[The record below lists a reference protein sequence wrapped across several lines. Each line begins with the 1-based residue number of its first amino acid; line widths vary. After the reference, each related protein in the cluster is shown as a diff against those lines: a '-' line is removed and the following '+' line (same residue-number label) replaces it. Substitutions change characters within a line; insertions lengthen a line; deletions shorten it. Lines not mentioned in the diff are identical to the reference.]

1 MDRNSFHTLVLLTKE
16 VGGLT
21 DSKYM
26 SSSEKLAMFLNIL
39 AHHEKNR
46 SIKVDYIRSGWSVS
60 QAFNECLKVI
70 LKLAPLLLVNPK
82 PVLEDELDDRW
93 RWFKGCLGALDG
105 TYIQIRVPSK
115 GKPRYRT
122 RKGEIAT
129 NVLGVCDKNLNFTYV
144 LPGWEGSAADGR
156 VLRNAITRTN
166 GLKIPEGNYYLC
178 DGGYTNG
185 NGFLS
190 PYRGYRYWL
199 RDWQGENP
207 PPQCREELFNMKH
220 ARARNVIERTF
231 GLLKGRWGI
240 LRSPSWYSVKIHN
253 RIISACCLIHN
264 FIRREMEVDPL
275 EIDVEEQV
283 EYQQNNIDVVES
295 SQEWT
300 TWRDELAQSIKME
313 IQKSSMQP
321 PKRSKRRRS
330 TPSTRRTW
338 TPTEE
343 STLINGL
350 KELCVNGWR
359 ADNGTFRP
367 GYLMELEDYLH
378 EHHPE
383 SGLKGEPHVNSKLK
397 FWKRCYASLSLLKGR
412 SGLGFQYSDGT
423 IIIDDPK
430 EWDKFLKDDPGASNM
445 NTKKWPLFADW
456 EEIFGKD
463 RATGEHAEGPLDVVE
478 DILKSQTSRLS
489 TDMSLGFLINVDDDE
504 YEDEASHGPNAPAEE
519 AENTD
524 TRHNFTQTTENEY
537 ARGSPHEHTGPSEK
551 QGEYAKTSSSSVNE
565 KEKGKKR
572 KRVVEDV
579 NETFLKSMAEVMKF
593 FTESQDKRIGSLIE
607 KIGNRDHSD
616 MRGQIYSIIESP
628 TFDLYTIEQRIKA
641 KKVICEDVKNMEIFL
656 RMGELERHTMMFM
669 VVNDKL

>member
-1 MDRNSFHTLVLLTKE
+1 MSLTID
-16 VGGLT
+16 GDGL
-21 DSKYM
+21 
-26 SSSEKLAMFLNIL
+26 
-39 AHHEKNR
+39 R
-46 SIKVDYIRSGWSVS
+46 
-60 QAFNECLKVI
+60 
-70 LKLAPLLLVNPK
+70 
-82 PVLEDELDDRW
+82 
-93 RWFKGCLGALDG
+93 
-105 TYIQIRVPSK
+105 
-115 GKPRYRT
+115 
-122 RKGEIAT
+122 
-129 NVLGVCDKNLNFTYV
+129 
-144 LPGWEGSAADGR
+144 
-156 VLRNAITRTN
+156 
-166 GLKIPEGNYYLC
+166 
-178 DGGYTNG
+178 GYTNG

-231 GLLKGRWGI
+231 GLLKGSWGI

-283 EYQQNNIDVVES
+283 EYQQDNIDVVES

-300 TWRDELAQSIKME
+300 TWRDELAQSIQME

-321 PKRSKRRRS
+321 PKRSRRRRS

-367 GYLMELEDYLH
+367 GYLMELEHYLR

-478 DILKSQTSRLS
+478 DILKSQTSGLS
-489 TDMSLGFLINVDDDE
+489 TDMSLGFLINVDDAE
-504 YEDEASHGPNAPAEE
+504 YEDEASHGPNAPTEE

-524 TRHNFTQTTENEY
+524 TGR
-537 ARGSPHEHTGPSEK
+537 
-551 QGEYAKTSSSSVNE
+551 EYAKTSSSVNE

-579 NETFLKSMAEVMKF
+579 NETFLKSMAEVMKN

-641 KKVICEDVKNMEIFL
+641 KKVICEDVKNMKIFL

>member
-60 QAFNECLKVI
+60 QAFNECLKAI

-115 GKPRYRT
+115 DKPRYRT

-199 RDWQGENP
+199 RDWQGKNP

-231 GLLKGRWGI
+231 GLLKGRWEFLEALLGT
-240 LRSPSWYSVKIHN
+240 
-253 RIISACCLIHN
+253 
-264 FIRREMEVDPL
+264 REMEVDPL

-283 EYQQNNIDVVES
+283 EYQQDNIDVVES

-300 TWRDELAQSIKME
+300 TWRDELAQSIQME

-321 PKRSKRRRS
+321 PKRSRRKRS

-445 NTKKWPLFADW
+445 NTKKWPLFAD
-456 EEIFGKD
+456 
-463 RATGEHAEGPLDVVE
+463 
-478 DILKSQTSRLS
+478 
-489 TDMSLGFLINVDDDE
+489 
-504 YEDEASHGPNAPAEE
+504 
-519 AENTD
+519 
-524 TRHNFTQTTENEY
+524 
-537 ARGSPHEHTGPSEK
+537 
-551 QGEYAKTSSSSVNE
+551 
-565 KEKGKKR
+565 
-572 KRVVEDV
+572 
-579 NETFLKSMAEVMKF
+579 
-593 FTESQDKRIGSLIE
+593 
-607 KIGNRDHSD
+607 
-616 MRGQIYSIIESP
+616 
-628 TFDLYTIEQRIKA
+628 
-641 KKVICEDVKNMEIFL
+641 
-656 RMGELERHTMMFM
+656 
-669 VVNDKL
+669 

>member
-1 MDRNSFHTLVLLTKE
+1 MDHQLQSDIECFIILEEILCQQFLVMFIFLFMVIHGISIKRNKHVIRYLMSSRVPKIISHLNCIVQDSDTTCIDKLRMDRNSFHTLALLTKE

-46 SIKVDYIRSGWSVS
+46 SIKVDYIRSGWSIS

-70 LKLAPLLLVNPK
+70 LKLAPLLFVNPK

-93 RWFKGCLGALDG
+93 RWFKGRVDALDG

-115 GKPRYRT
+115 DKPRYRT

-156 VLRNAITRTN
+156 VLQNAIARMN
-166 GLKIPEGNYYLC
+166 GNYYLC

-190 PYRGYRYWL
+190 PYQGYRYWL

-253 RIISACCLIHN
+253 KIISACCLIHN

-283 EYQQNNIDVVES
+283 EYQQDNIDVVES

-300 TWRDELAQSIKME
+300 TWRDELAQSM
-313 IQKSSMQP
+313 
-321 PKRSKRRRS
+321 
-330 TPSTRRTW
+330 W
-338 TPTEE
+338 
-343 STLINGL
+343 
-350 KELCVNGWR
+350 
-359 ADNGTFRP
+359 
-367 GYLMELEDYLH
+367 
-378 EHHPE
+378 
-383 SGLKGEPHVNSKLK
+383 
-397 FWKRCYASLSLLKGR
+397 
-412 SGLGFQYSDGT
+412 
-423 IIIDDPK
+423 
-430 EWDKFLKDDPGASNM
+430 
-445 NTKKWPLFADW
+445 
-456 EEIFGKD
+456 
-463 RATGEHAEGPLDVVE
+463 
-478 DILKSQTSRLS
+478 
-489 TDMSLGFLINVDDDE
+489 
-504 YEDEASHGPNAPAEE
+504 NA
-519 AENTD
+519 NL
-524 TRHNFTQTTENEY
+524 NN
-537 ARGSPHEHTGPSEK
+537 
-551 QGEYAKTSSSSVNE
+551 
-565 KEKGKKR
+565 
-572 KRVVEDV
+572 
-579 NETFLKSMAEVMKF
+579 
-593 FTESQDKRIGSLIE
+593 
-607 KIGNRDHSD
+607 
-616 MRGQIYSIIESP
+616 
-628 TFDLYTIEQRIKA
+628 
-641 KKVICEDVKNMEIFL
+641 
-656 RMGELERHTMMFM
+656 
-669 VVNDKL
+669 